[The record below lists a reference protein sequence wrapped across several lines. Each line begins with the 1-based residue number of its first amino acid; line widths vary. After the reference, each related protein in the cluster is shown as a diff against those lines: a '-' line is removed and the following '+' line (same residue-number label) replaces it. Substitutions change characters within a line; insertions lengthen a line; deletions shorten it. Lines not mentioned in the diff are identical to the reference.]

1 MNKNT
6 PQSAVPTINRIKRF
20 ESQAI
25 AWIDRFVYNVGHEV
39 FAWLAVILL
48 HSATIPALLALLS
61 GLSDRMLPVEMVLM
75 VWAGLAMLF
84 LQAVVQRNM
93 LLVITI
99 AAGFILQDVLL
110 ALIFF
115 K

>member
-1 MNKNT
+1 MPIINKPNST
-6 PQSAVPTINRIKRF
+6 SP
-20 ESQAI
+20 SQFDKLGQKALT
-25 AWIDRFVYNVGHEV
+25 WIDTHVANIGPGV

-48 HSATIPALLALLS
+48 HSATIPSLLAVMV
-61 GLSDRMLPVEMVLM
+61 GLSDNMPPVEMVLL

-84 LQAVVQRNM
+84 MQAIVQRNV
-93 LLVITI
+93 LQIVTI
-99 AAGFILQDVLL
+99 SVGFILQDVLL